1 MRSIRS
7 ALSAAVLALPAVMAS
22 DLPAAAQPWIMD
34 REKTS
39 VTFSLEHVGF
49 ALVEGR
55 FGDFDAAIEFDP
67 TAQAASSVSFTIAAK
82 SIDTDWSARDA
93 FIRGDAML
101 DVEAHPRITFVS
113 SDVRMLSD
121 TTATVTG
128 LVTIK
133 GVSREETFDVVLNGM
148 RPSAEEPGVTLAD
161 FTVTGEVDRS
171 DYGVSAF
178 APAVATTMALR
189 VDIAARSPER

>member
-7 ALSAAVLALPAVMAS
+7 FLSAAALASPAVLAS
-22 DLPAAAQPWIMD
+22 DLPAAAEPWIMD
-34 REKTS
+34 REKTA
-39 VTFSLEHVGF
+39 VTFSLEHIGF
-49 ALVEGR
+49 SLVEGR
-55 FGDFDAAIEFDP
+55 FRDFDAAIDFDP
-67 TAQAASSVSFTIAAK
+67 VAQTASSVSFSIAAK
-82 SIDTDWSARDA
+82 SIDTDWGARDD
-93 FIRGDAML
+93 FIRGDDML

-121 TTATVTG
+121 TEATVTG

-148 RPSAEEPGVTLAD
+148 SPSTEDPGVTLAA

-189 VDIAARSPER
+189 VDIAARSPGR